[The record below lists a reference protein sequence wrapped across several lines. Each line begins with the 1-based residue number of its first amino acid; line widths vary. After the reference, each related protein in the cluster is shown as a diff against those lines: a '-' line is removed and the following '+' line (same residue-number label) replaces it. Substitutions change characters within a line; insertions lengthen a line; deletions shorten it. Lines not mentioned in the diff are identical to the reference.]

1 MRIGIDLGG
10 TKIAAIALDDQGR
23 CLHRLRRATPA
34 GNYQATLK
42 TIASIVKQIEHA
54 SGQRGQVG
62 IGTPGSLSPA
72 SGLMRNA
79 NSTCLNGKPL
89 QQDLETLLQRPVR
102 LANDADCFA
111 LSEATDGSGAGYKS
125 VFAVILG
132 TGTGAGIAIHGRL
145 LPGAN
150 RIAGEWGHNPL
161 PWPQPDEIPG
171 RDCYCGK
178 QGCIETFLSGP
189 GLLNEYRRLSGRQ
202 ISGEELAQRLQ
213 QREPDAGQVMTRY
226 QDRLARSLAC
236 VINIL
241 DPQVIV
247 LGGGLSNF
255 GHLYRTI
262 PVLWAEYV
270 FSDVVSTRLLPPR
283 HGDSSGVRGAAWLWD
298 DDTQPATRR

>member
-23 CLHRLRRATPA
+23 CLHQLRRATPA
-34 GNYQATLK
+34 GNYRSTLEA
-42 TIASIVKQIEHA
+42 IASIVEQLEQA
-54 SGQRGQVG
+54 TGQRGQIG

-72 SGLMRNA
+72 SGLIRNA

-89 QQDLETLLQRPVR
+89 RQDLETLLQRSVR

-111 LSEATDGSGAGYKS
+111 LSEATDGAGAGCES

-132 TGTGAGIAIHGRL
+132 TGTGAGIAIQGRL
-145 LPGAN
+145 LAGAN

-189 GLLNEYRRLSGRQ
+189 GLLDEYRRLSGLQ
-202 ISGEELAQRLQ
+202 ISGKELARRLQ
-213 QREPDAGQVMTRY
+213 QMEPNAEKVMTRY
-226 QDRLARSLAC
+226 EDRLARSLAC

-247 LGGGLSNF
+247 LGGGLSNL
-255 GHLYRTI
+255 GRLYRTI
-262 PVLWAEYV
+262 PTLWTKYI
-270 FSDVVSTRLLPPR
+270 FSDVINTRLLPPG

-298 DDTQPATRR
+298 DDMQPDTEV